1 MEGHVEPRA
10 KFATLSSGV
19 RMEYVEQGSTDGV
32 PVVFLHGVTDSWHSF
47 ERVLPL
53 LPPSLHAYAISARGH
68 GDSSRPDRDYLL
80 ADMSKDLEAFMDA
93 VGLERAVI
101 VGHSMGAMVAQR
113 FVVDHPERVSR
124 LVLMGAFATLFHDP
138 GLTDFCRSAIAPL
151 ADPIDAGFAR
161 EWQQSTLAR
170 PIPANHLDTIVAE
183 TLKVSA
189 RVWHAVF
196 EGLLNTPDFSR
207 DLSRVAVPSLIM
219 WGDQDSY
226 TPRENQHRLV
236 SLIPGARLVVY
247 EGAGH
252 GFHWEDPAQFAK
264 DLTAFVTAMSTRLS
278 GS

>member
-1 MEGHVEPRA
+1 
-10 KFATLSSGV
+10 
-19 RMEYVEQGSTDGV
+19 
-32 PVVFLHGVTDSWHSF
+32 
-47 ERVLPL
+47 
-53 LPPSLHAYAISARGH
+53 
-68 GDSSRPDRDYLL
+68 
-80 ADMSKDLEAFMDA
+80 
-93 VGLERAVI
+93 
-101 VGHSMGAMVAQR
+101 
-113 FVVDHPERVSR
+113 
-124 LVLMGAFATLFHDP
+124 MGAFATLFHDP

-170 PIPANHLDTIVAE
+170 PIPTNHLDTVVAE
-183 TLKVSA
+183 TLKVPA

-219 WGDQDSY
+219 WGDQDLY

-252 GFHWEDPAQFAK
+252 GFHWEDQAQFVK
-264 DLTAFVTAMSTRLS
+264 DLMAFVTAISTPIIT
-278 GS
+278 